1 MNPMTL
7 YRLLQTLTGELNVLV
22 VGLYNGQVEAPD
34 AQAQALAKIESALN
48 RIKGE
53 TS

>member
-7 YRLLQTLTGELNVLV
+7 YRLLQTLTGELNALV

-34 AQAQALAKIESALN
+34 AQAQALAKIESA
-48 RIKGE
+48 IKALKKE
-53 TS
+53 D